1 MTDPAEQSQI
11 VLWAVN
17 VTMAL
22 TVLGLVFSFV
32 RLVRGPSLPDRVVS
46 VDLITVLAVAIAGL
60 LAITHT
66 EPDFLDIAVA
76 LALVAFLA
84 TVAFAWY
91 AERINELRK
100 REREELRKR
109 EREAARR
116 VDETD
121 DG

>member
-1 MTDPAEQSQI
+1 MTDPVEQSQ
-11 VLWAVN
+11 VVVWAVN

-32 RLVRGPSLPDRVVS
+32 RLIRGPSLPDRVVS
-46 VDLITVLAVAIAGL
+46 IDLITVLAVAIAGL

-91 AERINELRK
+91 AERSTELLNRD
-100 REREELRKR
+100 RGAAERAE
-109 EREAARR
+109 
-116 VDETD
+116 ETD
-121 DG
+121 GR

>member
-1 MTDPAEQSQI
+1 MTGPEAQSQ
-11 VLWAVN
+11 VVVWAVN
-17 VTMAL
+17 ATMAL

-32 RLVRGPSLPDRVVS
+32 RLVKGPSLPDRVVS

-60 LAITHT
+60 LAITYT

-91 AERINELRK
+91 AERTTELRN
-100 REREELRKR
+100 RDNG
-109 EREAARR
+109 AAEG
-116 VDETD
+116 VEETD
-121 DG
+121 DR

>member
-1 MTDPAEQSQI
+1 MTGPEAQSQI
-11 VLWAVN
+11 VAWAVN

-22 TVLGLVFSFV
+22 TVLGLVSSFV

-46 VDLITVLAVAIAGL
+46 IDLITVLAIAIAGL

-91 AERINELRK
+91 AERSTELRN
-100 REREELRKR
+100 RDRGGAE
-109 EREAARR
+109 R

-121 DG
+121 GG

>member
-1 MTDPAEQSQI
+1 VTDPEEQSQI

-22 TVLGLVFSFV
+22 TVLGLVSSFV
-32 RLVRGPSLPDRVVS
+32 RLIRGPSLPDRVVS

-60 LAITHT
+60 LAITHA

-84 TVAFAWY
+84 TIAFAWY
-91 AERINELRK
+91 AERTTEQLNRD
-100 REREELRKR
+100 RRASERVEEP
-109 EREAARR
+109 
-116 VDETD
+116 
-121 DG
+121 DGR

>member
-1 MTDPAEQSQI
+1 MTDPVEQSQI
-11 VLWAVN
+11 VKWAVD
-17 VTMAL
+17 VTTVL

-32 RLVRGPSLPDRVVS
+32 RLIRGPSLPDRVVS
-46 VDLITVLAVAIAGL
+46 IDLITVLAVAIAGL

-91 AERINELRK
+91 AERSTELLNRD
-100 REREELRKR
+100 RGAAERAE
-109 EREAARR
+109 
-116 VDETD
+116 ETD
-121 DG
+121 GR

>member
-1 MTDPAEQSQI
+1 MTDPAAQSQI
-11 VLWAVN
+11 VAWAVN

-22 TVLGLVFSFV
+22 TVLGLVLAFV
-32 RLVRGPSLPDRVVS
+32 RLIRGPNLPDRVVS
-46 VDLITVLAVAIAGL
+46 VDLITVLAVAIVGL
-60 LAITHT
+60 LAITYN

-91 AERINELRK
+91 AERTTELLK
-100 REREELRKR
+100 RD
-109 EREAARR
+109 REAAARAE
-116 VDETD
+116 ETD

>member
-1 MTDPAEQSQI
+1 MTPPAEHSQI
-11 VLWAVN
+11 VAWAVN
-17 VTMAL
+17 VAMTL
-22 TVLGLVFSFV
+22 TVLGLVSSFV

-91 AERINELRK
+91 AERKTELI
-100 REREELRKR
+100 ERD
-109 EREAARR
+109 REATDR
-116 VDETD
+116 VRETD
-121 DG
+121 GR